1 MISGTSLAQNGV
13 LALVTQYYVYFY
25 KGENLIS
32 LAELAHDNLFHLR
45 DLNLFHPDPPVL
57 NMESFSESFPTVSN
71 YYPKQ
76 PEKVN
81 MIQTK
86 TKKQEKCTLTE
97 AQTRRGSAPP
107 LPSAFNEGL
116 PPLTLLHQQ
125 LAHASERVCKEALKH
140 NSMIGLK
147 STYDQVKNQS
157 LGVCDACELA
167 KSRETHPTSSFTEK
181 PNLQAWDAI
190 STDIIGKLR
199 ASYHNN
205 IYYILFID
213 HKTDYAL
220 VKFAKTKDQFLT
232 VLQELFRDYFD
243 PKGIQIKVIQG
254 DSDTLFKDSKF
265 VTYCNSRNISRQ
277 YSPPHKHAPNGKIER
292 AVQTINLKASTMMI
306 ANKAPEYLWEYA
318 VGTAV
323 HVYNAT
329 PKRGLDWKTPFELV
343 HGSKPDVSNFVPFYA
358 PGFYHVYKEER
369 PPGNKFQPHA
379 KRCRFLGYPAGYK
392 NSYIILNE
400 NGKILVRAD
409 CHFRQVMEISRD
421 TTHGSL
427 EVQDMKDLP
436 WDTADAHPVTS
447 FVNDTPTIPNKD
459 VSLPAHPNMFASLM
473 DNDDD
478 DDASVDA
485 TSDDDSSHDLSIDTQ
500 GQGAASPPTSP
511 SIHPTHTPRVKFR
524 DNLRTTSRSPPPSPL
539 RRSPRSNKGQPY
551 DWNKTTKK
559 QANAEA
565 AYFTAA
571 IQEQNRW
578 NKQVTRAVA
587 EYNAK
592 HASYKSAPEPQKVKD
607 RLDIREP
614 LTVTEAITIDNPY
627 HKEWLTAINLEMKE
641 IWDRKIIAG
650 VSIDEIE
657 ELGRT
662 PFRSKF
668 VFKVKKEPDGSLRFK
683 ARLVG
688 KGCSQKFGIDYDE
701 TYAPTVG
708 FHTALLLIHIA
719 ARKNWVMWSM
729 DIGNA
734 YLEASADKL
743 LYMWLPFDYT
753 EGQKIPVRID
763 GNLYGT
769 KQAAKLWNDLF
780 DAVLEGFGFIKSIV
794 EPCLYIYEGSDG
806 IMWLIIYVDD
816 GLVIATSIDIL
827 NKLKTYLAKQFK
839 SVKYQDIVRKFLGV
853 RFVKALDEATVH
865 NPQPPTDSH
874 DTPEYIWMSPEDEHY
889 STRNLRGNN
898 GCGFIQLTQDEY
910 AMETAITTLGKNDN
924 KQAKVTPLPPN
935 AEQLKDQKDGQEKP
949 TWDMVGKL
957 RYLVDRTRPDLA
969 YAASFLGRF
978 TLKPTREQV
987 LATERTIRYAKAT
1000 KDFTLSMCSQEQEIK
1015 LVAYADAA
1023 FAKDDESKAQLGYCF
1038 FLSADSG
1045 AVLWKSMKDKSVS
1058 LSTTQ
1063 AELHAL
1069 VECAKAIVWYREL
1082 MKELG
1087 MEQIGPTVVY
1097 QDNENVITLVNK
1109 IANDNRT
1116 KYLINRIN
1124 FIRELVDNG
1133 IIVLTKVHTDLN
1145 VSDILT
1151 KALDRQ
1157 KNIQFSIQI
1166 RNGVNLDNYE
1176 SDVSYPLGNEK

>member
-1 MISGTSLAQNGV
+1 M
-13 LALVTQYYVYFY
+13 
-25 KGENLIS
+25 
-32 LAELAHDNLFHLR
+32 
-45 DLNLFHPDPPVL
+45 
-57 NMESFSESFPTVSN
+57 
-71 YYPKQ
+71 
-76 PEKVN
+76 
-81 MIQTK
+81 
-86 TKKQEKCTLTE
+86 
-97 AQTRRGSAPP
+97 
-107 LPSAFNEGL
+107 
-116 PPLTLLHQQ
+116 
-125 LAHASERVCKEALKH
+125 
-140 NSMIGLK
+140 
-147 STYDQVKNQS
+147 
-157 LGVCDACELA
+157 
-167 KSRETHPTSSFTEK
+167 
-181 PNLQAWDAI
+181 
-190 STDIIGKLR
+190 
-199 ASYHNN
+199 
-205 IYYILFID
+205 
-213 HKTDYAL
+213 
-220 VKFAKTKDQFLT
+220 
-232 VLQELFRDYFD
+232 
-243 PKGIQIKVIQG
+243 
-254 DSDTLFKDSKF
+254 
-265 VTYCNSRNISRQ
+265 
-277 YSPPHKHAPNGKIER
+277 
-292 AVQTINLKASTMMI
+292 
-306 ANKAPEYLWEYA
+306 
-318 VGTAV
+318 
-323 HVYNAT
+323 
-329 PKRGLDWKTPFELV
+329 
-343 HGSKPDVSNFVPFYA
+343 
-358 PGFYHVYKEER
+358 
-369 PPGNKFQPHA
+369 
-379 KRCRFLGYPAGYK
+379 
-392 NSYIILNE
+392 
-400 NGKILVRAD
+400 
-409 CHFRQVMEISRD
+409 
-421 TTHGSL
+421 
-427 EVQDMKDLP
+427 
-436 WDTADAHPVTS
+436 
-447 FVNDTPTIPNKD
+447 
-459 VSLPAHPNMFASLM
+459 
-473 DNDDD
+473 
-478 DDASVDA
+478 
-485 TSDDDSSHDLSIDTQ
+485 
-500 GQGAASPPTSP
+500 
-511 SIHPTHTPRVKFR
+511 
-524 DNLRTTSRSPPPSPL
+524 
-539 RRSPRSNKGQPY
+539 
-551 DWNKTTKK
+551 
-559 QANAEA
+559 
-565 AYFTAA
+565 
-571 IQEQNRW
+571 
-578 NKQVTRAVA
+578 
-587 EYNAK
+587 
-592 HASYKSAPEPQKVKD
+592 
-607 RLDIREP
+607 
-614 LTVTEAITIDNPY
+614 
-627 HKEWLTAINLEMKE
+627 
-641 IWDRKIIAG
+641 
-650 VSIDEIE
+650 
-657 ELGRT
+657 
-662 PFRSKF
+662 
-668 VFKVKKEPDGSLRFK
+668 KKEPDGSLRFK

-865 NPQPPTDSH
+865 HPQPPTDSH

-1000 KDFTLSMCSQEQEIK
+1000 KDFTLSMGSQEQEIK

-1166 RNGVNLDNYE
+1166 RNGVNLDNYK